1 MKTLRALFWGSAV
14 GLLLG
19 KLFAPRHTDLLRAE
33 LAERQGVP
41 EASGASRSRGASSTA
56 AATASTSADA
66 ADYRPAGSR
75 SATA

>member
-19 KLFAPRHTDLLRAE
+19 QLFAPRHTDLLRAD
-33 LAERQGVP
+33 LAERQGMP
-41 EASGASRSRGASSTA
+41 ESPGAARSRGASSTA
-56 AATASTSADA
+56 ATTTSTSAEA
-66 ADYRPAGSR
+66 AGYRPAGSR